1 MRRLAAA
8 AGVDY
13 DQWQALTIAGLKIDF
28 RQTAFG
34 RAGFGRDVRGVG
46 LLIGQLLFYTLFG
59 GAMAMTVW
67 VAADLFLTGLV
78 TMTVTLFISGTIV
91 LLDHNSALASPV
103 DYPVLGYRPVSSR
116 TYFAFRLTNTLIYTT
131 AITTVAVYLPVAMY
145 FVRYG
150 PAVGAAAI
158 LAFYGCSLTVSLAIL
173 FGYASMV
180 RFFGAS
186 ALKHALSY
194 IQLAMSFFIY
204 GGYFFLSQTAMT
216 RVLGGTALPK
226 SPWLLL
232 YPGTWF
238 ASYLEIAAGRIGAFE
253 LTGAALSVLTLAVLV
268 SGLGGRLSL
277 NYSEKLAAL
286 TTTTE
291 RRRAPRRAGVM
302 GSLFRAGEPRAM
314 ALLIRTQFRNDMK
327 FRLAV
332 LGILP
337 LTLLYLWMGLREGQI
352 GDPFLP
358 SRSGGGGLSFV
369 TMAIMIFP
377 SMLKASLGH
386 SDSFRASWIFFAC
399 PGDRMQLIRAAKNV
413 LVVFF
418 LIPYLLAVGALIAYL
433 SGAVWHVAVHMLL
446 LGLLSHLWLQLFV
459 LLDPVL
465 PFSKPPVK
473 GGQSATLFPMM
484 VVMMSSSIALQ
495 FVAWRIYASLPVAL
509 IAFGVVVAVSIGV
522 DLLTRARV
530 AQQARTLEFLG

>member
-1 MRRLAAA
+1 MKRIAAA

-13 DQWQALTIAGLKIDF
+13 VQWKALTIAALKIDF
-28 RQTAFG
+28 RQTSFG

-46 LLIGQLLFYTLFG
+46 LVIGQLLFYTLFG
-59 GAMAMTVW
+59 AAMAMTVW
-67 VAADLFLTGLV
+67 IAADPFLAAIV

-116 TYFAFRLTNTLIYTT
+116 TYFAFRLTNALIYTT
-131 AITTVAVYLPVAMY
+131 AITTVAVYLPVVLY
-145 FVRYG
+145 FVRFG
-150 PAVGAAAI
+150 PKVGVAAMF
-158 LAFYGCSLTVSLAIL
+158 AFLGCSLTVALAVL

-180 RFFGAS
+180 RFFGAA

-194 IQLAMSFFIY
+194 VQLAMSFVIY

-216 RVLGGTALPK
+216 RVIGGTALPK

-238 ASYLEIAAGRIGAFE
+238 ASYLEIAAGRAGAFE
-253 LTGAALSVLTLAVLV
+253 LTGVGLSVLTLVLLV
-268 SGLGGRLSL
+268 SALGGRLSL
-277 NYSEKLAAL
+277 DYSERLAAL
-286 TTTTE
+286 TTTTQ
-291 RRRAPRRAGVM
+291 RRRAPRRQGLV

-358 SRSGGGGLSFV
+358 SREGGGGLSFV

-377 SMLKASLGH
+377 SMLKASLSQ
-386 SDSFRASWIFFAC
+386 SDSFRASWVFFAS

-418 LIPYLLAVGALIAYL
+418 LIPYLIGVGALIAYL
-433 SGAVWHVAVHMLL
+433 SGAVWHVVVHIVL
-446 LGLLSHLWLQLFV
+446 LGLISHLWLQLFV
-459 LLDPVL
+459 FLDPVL
-465 PFSKPPVK
+465 PFSKPPIK
-473 GGQSATLFPMM
+473 GSQTATLFPMM
-484 VVMMSSSIALQ
+484 MLMIGTSVVLQ
-495 FVAWRIYASLPVAL
+495 LVAWRIYASLPATL
-509 IAFGVVVAVSIGV
+509 IAFGMVIAISIAV

-530 AQQARTLEFLG
+530 TRQARTLEFLG